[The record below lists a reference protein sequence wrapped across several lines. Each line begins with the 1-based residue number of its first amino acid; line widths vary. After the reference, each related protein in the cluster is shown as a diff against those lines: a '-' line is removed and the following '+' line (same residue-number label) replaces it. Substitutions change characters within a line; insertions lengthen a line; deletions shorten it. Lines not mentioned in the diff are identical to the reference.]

1 LKRQRLHRT
10 LFSDTGGGMSIIM
23 KSAQEFRRFS
33 MECAAMAVES
43 DDMRL
48 RNILFQTSRL
58 CSEAALLIDWP
69 CEISDDDNPP
79 LVPR

>member
-1 LKRQRLHRT
+1 
-10 LFSDTGGGMSIIM
+10 MSIIM

-33 MECAAMAVES
+33 IECAAMAAES

-48 RNILFQTSRL
+48 RNILFEMSRL
-58 CSEAALLIDWP
+58 CREAALVIDWP
-69 CEISDDDNPP
+69 CEISDDENPP